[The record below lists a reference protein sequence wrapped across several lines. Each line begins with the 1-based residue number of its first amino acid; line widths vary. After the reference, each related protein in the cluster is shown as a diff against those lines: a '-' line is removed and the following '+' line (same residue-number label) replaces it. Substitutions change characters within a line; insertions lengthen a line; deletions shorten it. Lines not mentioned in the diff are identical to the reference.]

1 MDDNVGWRLCVTM
14 FVAVEAVVGGEG
26 AKDLAI
32 VGQVSFEGIDAC
44 LGVGEVDQVDIKD
57 LMIALS
63 VAKIP

>member
-1 MDDNVGWRLCVTM
+1 M

-32 VGQVSFEGIDAC
+32 VGQVSFEGVDAC